1 MILKKRIDIIGLE
14 PVTKKQ
20 VKKYLKIHK
29 QVKKFYAMYKKGT
42 PWGADPVTKHWRIMR
57 QLLGQFTPGIISPCV
72 DSA

>member
-20 VKKYLKIHK
+20 VRKYLRIHK

-42 PWGADPVTKHWRIMR
+42 D
-57 QLLGQFTPGIISPCV
+57 
-72 DSA
+72 